1 MQIGFPLSG
10 KMKYTEQQYTMTKD
24 DVKYEKPEHVKY
36 DLNSTLTK
44 VTFAI
49 PVGVSYEFSNV
60 IIDARYNIGLTQFQ
74 NIDGF
79 ESSKNRVFTF
89 SVAYRLEL

>member
-1 MQIGFPLSG
+1 M
-10 KMKYTEQQYTMTKD
+10 
-24 DVKYEKPEHVKY
+24 
-36 DLNSTLTK
+36 NSTLTK

-60 IIDARYNIGLTQFQ
+60 ILDARYNFGLTQFQ
-74 NIDGF
+74 DIDGF

>member
-1 MQIGFPLSG
+1 M
-10 KMKYTEQQYTMTKD
+10 
-24 DVKYEKPEHVKY
+24 KYEKPEHVKY